1 MIQMT
6 PDRVAVEGLIGQLKE
21 IISEKMDVNISRDE
35 IDPDVSLFEDGL
47 GLDSIAIVEFI
58 TLIEENTGYRFKEGG
73 LDMDN
78 FKNLR
83 TLAECIANGDASLMQ
98 AAASA

>member
-1 MIQMT
+1 MT

-35 IDPDVSLFEDGL
+35 INPDVSLFEDGL

-78 FKNLR
+78 FK
-83 TLAECIANGDASLMQ
+83 TYAH
-98 AAASA
+98 